1 MTRGPALRRG
11 VLVLAVAAG
20 LAVMHALAVA
30 PPDAARGPMAAAHAV
45 AAHPADAP
53 AGLSAGEASP
63 ALPDAS
69 ASHCALAGSAAHAP
83 GHPASCLAVPGW
95 GQMLPGSSVAP
106 GQPGPPA
113 YAEPAAP
120 PGSATGPPPPL
131 LLLGRLRV

>member
-11 VLVLAVAAG
+11 ALVLFLAAG
-20 LAVMHALAVA
+20 LALMHVLAVA
-30 PPDAARGPMAAAHAV
+30 PPGAVGGPMAAAHAV
-45 AAHPADAP
+45 SVDATGAP
-53 AGLSAGEASP
+53 AGPSAGEAP
-63 ALPDAS
+63 PTLRDAS

-95 GQMLPGSSVAP
+95 GQVVPGGSAAP
-106 GQPGPPA
+106 GRPADPA
-113 YAEPAAP
+113 YAAPVAP

>member
-1 MTRGPALRRG
+1 M
-11 VLVLAVAAG
+11 LVLAVAAG
-20 LAVMHALAVA
+20 LTLMHVLAVA
-30 PPDAARGPMAAAHAV
+30 PPDAARGPMSAAHAV
-45 AAHPADAP
+45 SAHAAGAP

-95 GQMLPGSSVAP
+95 GQVLPGSSVAP
-106 GQPGPPA
+106 GQPAPPT
-113 YAEPAAP
+113 YAAPAAP
-120 PGSATGPPPPL
+120 PGSPTGPPPL